1 MCQKFQY
8 SNFIILGRRIDND
21 IVDISNI
28 HFYIPHCRMHLLGG
42 YCSVH
47 CIQFNTPVFR
57 VLDSSNQTENSLPV
71 YGESC
76 DINEW
81 DAPTH
86 PEFNNTQELDLKI
99 FRWRCCVA
107 IGGAIIF
114 VIEK

>member
-1 MCQKFQY
+1 MTSLIFPIFTSIFHIAVCIY
-8 SNFIILGRRIDND
+8 WAATAA
-21 IVDISNI
+21 
-28 HFYIPHCRMHLLGG
+28 YIA
-42 YCSVH
+42 SSS
-47 CIQFNTPVFR
+47 TPVFR

-107 IGGAIIF
+107 IGGAIILD
-114 VIEK
+114 IEK

>member
-1 MCQKFQY
+1 MTSLIFPIFTSIFHIAVCIY
-8 SNFIILGRRIDND
+8 WAATAA
-21 IVDISNI
+21 
-28 HFYIPHCRMHLLGG
+28 YIA
-42 YCSVH
+42 SSS
-47 CIQFNTPVFR
+47 TPVFR

-107 IGGAIIF
+107 IGGAILFCNRKINR
-114 VIEK
+114 